1 MYPSPFTHQIKGKE
15 RERVD
20 GIEQLFS
27 LGESWACFVTS
38 LSRGHS
44 LLATQI

>member
-27 LGESWACFVTS
+27 LGESWACFVIS